1 MRRRSVFTKL
11 KKPEKKEMQQQSGSS
26 DIQAEV
32 DTTLSDKVSDN
43 LNTVKKAIGAPEDLN
58 LRYISIGKIAKKC
71 GIAYLSGITDTNIIN
86 QEIIHSLQQN
96 LQELEGDLLEHIKLE
111 IIAVTSV
118 EELADM
124 KQIID
129 FVLDGQTIFFLE
141 GEEKAL
147 IIGTAGGDKR
157 SIEQPQSEN
166 LIQGPREGFIESLEV
181 NLALI
186 RRNIR
191 DPNLRFKTF
200 EVGKRSKQKVV
211 LCYIEDIINP
221 KILEEVIYRLESINL
236 EYITD
241 VSQIE
246 QWIEDSSLSP
256 FPQMLSTERPDKV
269 TFEILHGRFAILVDG
284 TPFTALGPVVLSDIN
299 KSMEDYN
306 QRWVTASLLRILRVL
321 ASFIALF
328 LPGIYIAMVL
338 FHPGMLPTT
347 LVFSIAASREGM
359 PFSAIVEVLLMA
371 TTFEMLQE
379 AAIRLPRIIGQTIG
393 IVGGIVI
400 GEAAV
405 SAGIASPIIVIITAL
420 TAIASFC
427 SPYYSVAISFRAVRF
442 GIMLISAF
450 LGLFGLILSFL
461 VLVIHVTNLKSFG
474 VPYSFTVLPSVKQD
488 LSDNIIRGP
497 ITKVEKRYIFLR
509 NALKDPKKTKD

>member
-1 MRRRSVFTKL
+1 MRQSIFTKL
-11 KKPEKKEMQQQSGSS
+11 KQQEGKETEKQLGTNSVEAKVKS
-26 DIQAEV
+26 A
-32 DTTLSDKVSDN
+32 LSDKVSDN
-43 LNTVKKAIGAPEDLN
+43 LNTLKKAIGDPEDLN
-58 LRYISIGKIAKKC
+58 LRYITIGKFQKKC
-71 GIAYLSGITDTNIIN
+71 GIAYLSGITDTNMIN
-86 QEIIHSLQQN
+86 QEIIQTLQQN
-96 LQELEGDLLEHIKLE
+96 LQEVDGSPLENIKLE
-111 IIAVTSV
+111 MIAVSSV
-118 EELADM
+118 TELDDM
-124 KQIID
+124 KKIID
-129 FVLDGQTIFFLE
+129 FVLDGQTVFFLE
-141 GEEKAL
+141 EEEQAL

-157 SIEQPQSEN
+157 AIENPQSEN
-166 LIQGPREGFIESLEV
+166 LIQGPREGFVESLEV
-181 NLALI
+181 NLALV

-191 DPNLRFKTF
+191 DPSLRFKTY
-200 EVGKRSKQKVV
+200 EVGTRSKQKLV
-211 LCYIEDIINP
+211 LCYVEDVINP
-221 KILEEVIYRLESINL
+221 KILEEVIYRLESIEL

-269 TFEILHGRFAILVDG
+269 AFEVLHGRFAIFVDG

-306 QRWVTASLLRILRVL
+306 QRWITASLLRILRVI
-321 ASFIALF
+321 ASLIALF

-359 PFSAIVEVLLMA
+359 PFSAIAEILLMA
-371 TTFEMLQE
+371 ATFEMLQE

-442 GIMLISAF
+442 GIMLVSAF
-450 LGLFGLILSFL
+450 LGLFGLILAFL

-474 VPYSFTVLPSVKQD
+474 VPYSFTVLPTVKHE
-488 LSDNIIRGP
+488 LMDNIIRGP
-497 ITKVEKRYIFLR
+497 ITKVEEQYIFLQ
-509 NALKDPKKTKD
+509 NQLKKSK